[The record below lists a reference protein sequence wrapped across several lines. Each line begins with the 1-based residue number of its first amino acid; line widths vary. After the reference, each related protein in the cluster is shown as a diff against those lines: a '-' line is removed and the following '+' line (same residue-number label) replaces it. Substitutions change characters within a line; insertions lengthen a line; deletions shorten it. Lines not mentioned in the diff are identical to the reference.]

1 MELKL
6 NVWRQQGPKVKGDF
20 EEHHLDDLD
29 EHMSVP
35 EMLDHLNTKIIKS
48 GGDPVA
54 FESDC
59 REGICGQCGFVI
71 NGHIHSPE
79 KSTTTCQTHL
89 RSFKDGQTLYLEPFR
104 ANSFPIKK
112 DLVIDRSAFDR
123 IIQAGGYIGVNTGQA
138 SEANTTLIHHELAED
153 AFDAAACIGCGACV
167 ATCKNASA
175 MLFTSAKINHLS
187 MLPHGQPEAS
197 QRLENMVTQMDEE
210 GFGSCTYTGACEVV
224 CPQDISILNIT
235 ELNRKWLWEKVL

>member
-1 MELKL
+1 MKLELH
-6 NVWRQQGPKVKGDF
+6 VWRQSGQFEKGYF
-20 EEHHLDDLD
+20 EKHVLDDLD

-48 GGDPVA
+48 TGSPIA

-71 NGHIHSPE
+71 NGDIHGPING
-79 KSTTTCQTHL
+79 TTTCQIHL
-89 RSFKDGQTLYLEPFR
+89 RSFDDGQTLFIEPFR
-104 ANSFPIKK
+104 AKAFPIKK

-138 SEANTTLIHHELAED
+138 SEANTILINHELAEK

-167 ATCKNASA
+167 AVCKNASA
-175 MLFTSAKINHLS
+175 MLFTSAKVNHLS
-187 MLPHGQPEAS
+187 MLPQGELEAS
-197 QRLENMVTQMDEE
+197 QRVTNMVNQMDEE
-210 GFGSCTYTGACEVV
+210 GFGSCTYTGECEKI
-224 CPQDISILNIT
+224 CPQGISITNIVD
-235 ELNRKWLWEKVL
+235 LNRRWFWK